1 MGWKGVLTEGVV
13 KVAETRWRD
22 DGGRCAVDEGVRD
35 GVLLLHGQEQDM
47 RNHFGH

>member
-1 MGWKGVLTEGVV
+1 MAWKGVLIEGVV
-13 KVAETRWRD
+13 GAAETQW
-22 DGGRCAVDEGVRD
+22 GDEGGQRAMVEGVSD